1 MEAEATISV
10 HYCIYIFT
18 HSTHRAVVTRV
29 CGANGKWVPEPRGAR
44 FSSLLPLLEMFRVP
58 PHPNGSSLSAD
69 ELFAAERTYAARL
82 NYSNY
87 DDCLP
92 TVTKALLG
100 ASEYAAD
107 FHMVRCTRY
116 WKYSLRLIL
125 KLAFTIILDI
135 CLLRQPDHLFSDQ
148 NCFYLDLDDNRVRV
162 KIKIMS
168 LYSFYWEKKK
178 NVID

>member
-10 HYCIYIFT
+10 QYCISIFT

-44 FSSLLPLLEMFRVP
+44 FSSLLPLLEVFRVP

-116 WKYSLRLIL
+116 SKYFLQGNILIL
-125 KLAFTIILDI
+125 KLTEYSNNSHLYWAFVFWNSLITG
-135 CLLRQPDHLFSDQ
+135 S
-148 NCFYLDLDDNRVRV
+148 V
-162 KIKIMS
+162 IKIV
-168 LYSFYWEKKK
+168 FK
-178 NVID
+178 